1 MVTPIITLE
10 AVDSPGFPWS
20 DKDPDKLA
28 VNDGSSIDEMVGDK
42 PPSSPVEVDD
52 GTISED
58 VAINE
63 VESLL
68 LPLRVVV
75 VETSVDKV
83 VARVS

>member
-1 MVTPIITLE
+1 
-10 AVDSPGFPWS
+10 
-20 DKDPDKLA
+20 
-28 VNDGSSIDEMVGDK
+28 MVGNK

-58 VAINE
+58 VASNE
-63 VESLL
+63 VERLL

-75 VETSVDKV
+75 VETSVGKV